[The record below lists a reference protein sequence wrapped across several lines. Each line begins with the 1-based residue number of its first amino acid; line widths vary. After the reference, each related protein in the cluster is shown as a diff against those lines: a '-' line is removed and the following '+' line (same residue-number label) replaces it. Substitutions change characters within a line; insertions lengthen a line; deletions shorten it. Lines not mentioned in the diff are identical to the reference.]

1 MTAPL
6 RLATRSSPLALAQAR
21 SVQAMLELPSELVEV
36 STRGDRDRSL
46 PLAAIA
52 GQGVFAKEVQ
62 AAVLEGRADVAVHSA
77 KDLPASAEGP
87 LRLAAVPERG
97 DVRDALVGKALGAL
111 RAGDVVASGSPR
123 RRVQLARLV
132 PGLCLAQ
139 LRGNIE
145 TRLARVGDVDGVV
158 VASVALARLGLE
170 PDALG
175 VLDPEVMVPQAGQ
188 GALALECRK
197 DDAGTRRLLG
207 ALDHSPSHV
216 ALDAERAFLSTLGSG
231 CDLPAGA
238 CALALGDGRVRLLGV
253 LAGSDVRDGA
263 RAPGEDPPLARAVLE
278 GSAGPALG
286 ERLAKELRERLAE
299 LESR

>member
-1 MTAPL
+1 VTAPL

-111 RAGDVVASGSPR
+111 RDSF
-123 RRVQLARLV
+123 
-132 PGLCLAQ
+132 
-139 LRGNIE
+139 
-145 TRLARVGDVDGVV
+145 
-158 VASVALARLGLE
+158 
-170 PDALG
+170 
-175 VLDPEVMVPQAGQ
+175 LDPIEFRYRLPSSVYWSML
-188 GALALECRK
+188 LA
-197 DDAGTRRLLG
+197 
-207 ALDHSPSHV
+207 S
-216 ALDAERAFLSTLGSG
+216 
-231 CDLPAGA
+231 
-238 CALALGDGRVRLLGV
+238 
-253 LAGSDVRDGA
+253 
-263 RAPGEDPPLARAVLE
+263 
-278 GSAGPALG
+278 
-286 ERLAKELRERLAE
+286 
-299 LESR
+299 